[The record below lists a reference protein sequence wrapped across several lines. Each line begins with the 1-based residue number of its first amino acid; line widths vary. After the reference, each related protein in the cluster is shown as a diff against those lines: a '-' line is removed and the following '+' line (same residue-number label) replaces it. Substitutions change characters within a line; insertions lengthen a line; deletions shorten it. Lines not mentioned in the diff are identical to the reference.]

1 MSDRTCAGCGGLISG
16 RRRRCEACR
25 KQHRAAGM
33 RARRAAESGEPTSVL
48 ADDAPVVDLTGGSS
62 KPPDFPGVRK
72 APQPQYAEP
81 EVVDYTRG
89 GFTRPGMYQPRNALA
104 QVPGAVRHDL
114 VKAQQM
120 ARDLA
125 AADDEPDLASWNEMN
140 TPPAEQAWRVSFGR
154 SASFYEQPTVTPS
167 PYADAILGQAVRVS
181 RPRPPR
187 PNLAAP
193 QKTPA
198 IIVN

>member
-1 MSDRTCAGCGGLISG
+1 
-16 RRRRCEACR
+16 
-25 KQHRAAGM
+25 
-33 RARRAAESGEPTSVL
+33 
-48 ADDAPVVDLTGGSS
+48 
-62 KPPDFPGVRK
+62 
-72 APQPQYAEP
+72 
-81 EVVDYTRG
+81 
-89 GFTRPGMYQPRNALA
+89 MYQPRNALA

-198 IIVN
+198 IIVNWIEDEMNLTQLTEDELTRLHADVQAEMRRRYEASKPAAPVGSTGQAAGWSVQAGRLITNDDKA

>member
-1 MSDRTCAGCGGLISG
+1 MKGRTCHDCGEPISG
-16 RRRRCEACR
+16 RRRRCDDCKRTAHAKAER
-25 KQHRAAGM
+25 ERYHR
-33 RARRAAESGEPTSVL
+33 GEDPE
-48 ADDAPVVDLTGGSS
+48 DQGPVVDLTLPGANS
-62 KPPDFPGVRK
+62 KPPDFSGVRRT
-72 APQPQYAEP
+72 QPQQHAEP

-114 VKAQQM
+114 VRAQQM

-125 AADDEPDLASWNEMN
+125 AADDVPELASWNEMN

-154 SASFYEQPTVTPS
+154 PAAFREQPTLTPS

-181 RPRPPR
+181 RPRPQR

-198 IIVN
+198 IIN